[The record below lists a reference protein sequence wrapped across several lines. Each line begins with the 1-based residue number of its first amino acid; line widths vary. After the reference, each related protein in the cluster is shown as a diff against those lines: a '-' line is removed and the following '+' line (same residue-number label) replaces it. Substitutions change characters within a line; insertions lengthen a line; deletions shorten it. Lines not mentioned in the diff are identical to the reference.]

1 MLASLVRISDT
12 ASSALVVYAPAA
24 APFSW
29 LSATWQHYFSV
40 PAWQHYFSVPAH
52 ATGIPDDV
60 LRRVELR
67 SRDSVRASCQT
78 FEIEQI
84 IGGTDTG
91 SVLWSGSVI
100 LAEHIRTSGIAT
112 GASVLEL
119 GAGLGLVSIVAS
131 CLGASVVATDG
142 DEAILP
148 VLQRNIL
155 RNLDS
160 SQTPVDVRQLWWGD
174 APAARALGSF
184 DMIIG
189 SDLVY
194 GSDSVVGPLARKAS
208 FAQLLCTMWLMSD
221 DGTTL
226 VLAYRER
233 KSIERLF
240 FSKLWEHFEPI
251 GEQGEV
257 TQLAGSS
264 GVEIFTFRPRTK
276 RRDVDELERA
286 APPYCVDGAPMLDN
300 TP

>member
-1 MLASLVRISDT
+1 M
-12 ASSALVVYAPAA
+12 VVYERPA

-29 LSATWQHYFSV
+29 SA
-40 PAWQHYFSVPAH
+40 AWQHYQYYFSLPWLPACSHEMPAH

-67 SRDSVRASCQT
+67 GRDSSRVDCQS
-78 FEIEQI
+78 FEIEQV
-84 IGGTDTG
+84 IGGVDTG

-100 LAEHIRTSGIAT
+100 LAEYIRTSGIAA
-112 GASVLEL
+112 GDSVLEL

-148 VLQRNIL
+148 VLQRNAL

-160 SQTPVDVRQLWWGD
+160 SHVPLNVRQLWWGD

-184 DMIIG
+184 DMIVG

-194 GSDSVVGPLARKAS
+194 GSDSVVGPVAREAS
-208 FAQLLCTMWLMSD
+208 FAALLCTMWLLSD

-240 FSKLWEHFEPI
+240 FSKLWEHFEPA
-251 GEQGEV
+251 GEPAEV
-257 TQLAGSS
+257 VQLAGSS
-264 GVEIFTFRPRTK
+264 GVEIFTFRRK
-276 RRDVDELERA
+276 RRNGDEQ
-286 APPYCVDGAPMLDN
+286 APPYCIGV
-300 TP
+300 